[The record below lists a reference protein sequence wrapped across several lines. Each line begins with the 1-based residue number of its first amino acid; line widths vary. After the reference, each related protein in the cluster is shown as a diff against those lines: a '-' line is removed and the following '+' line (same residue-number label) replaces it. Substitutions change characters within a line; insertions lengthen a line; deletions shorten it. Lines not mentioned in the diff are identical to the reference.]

1 MIDNQWIIDGLAQ
14 PGKTKSGLAK
24 ALGIPNSAVTEIVK
38 NGRHV
43 KFLEAQ
49 KAAKYLGVDT
59 PALSKQALVGSFDP
73 DAPEQPNSEDMAV
86 VFPPDAIKE
95 LAAQA
100 GLGGGQT
107 IETTYKIDG
116 QERVMQEAVR
126 DDYWRIPPY
135 FVRDVLGARIA
146 DLLIVECKG
155 DSMVP
160 TVTTG
165 DRAVVNT
172 AHKIPSPDGLY
183 AIRNAFD
190 EVVVKRLQSIGFNP
204 PRIRIIS
211 DNPAH
216 VAQEVGVD
224 EIAIVGRV
232 TFLLKLT

>member
-1 MIDNQWIIDGLAQ
+1 MIDNQWVIDGLE
-14 PGKTKSGLAK
+14 KSGKSKKGLAE
-24 ALGIPNSAVTEIVK
+24 ALGVRGSAVTEIVQNK
-38 NGRHV
+38 RHL
-43 KFLEAQ
+43 KFAEAQ
-49 KAAKYLGVDT
+49 KAAKYLEMA
-59 PALSKQALVGSFDP
+59 PPREPLVGSFDP
-73 DAPEQPNSEDMAV
+73 DAPEQPNPEDIAP

-100 GLGGGQT
+100 GLGAGQT
-107 IETTYKIDG
+107 IETTYKVEG
-116 QERVMQEAVR
+116 EERVAQDAVR

-155 DSMVP
+155 DSMMP
-160 TVTTG
+160 TVGTG
-165 DRAVVNT
+165 DRAVVNIG
-172 AHKIPSPDGLY
+172 HKIPSPDGLY

-204 PRIRIIS
+204 PRIKIIS